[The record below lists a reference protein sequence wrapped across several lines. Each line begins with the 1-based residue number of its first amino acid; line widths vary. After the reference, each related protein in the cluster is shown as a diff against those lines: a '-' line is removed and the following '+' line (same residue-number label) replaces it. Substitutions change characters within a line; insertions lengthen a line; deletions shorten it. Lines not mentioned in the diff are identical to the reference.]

1 MSFKH
6 HKLLAALAAGMALAV
21 AGCGSDE
28 SHDSHNASGTESSEQ
43 AGRGIDR
50 AFAQAMI
57 PHHESAIEMAEVAQE
72 RGESRFVKQL
82 ADDIVGTQNAEIETL
97 RAQDAELE
105 GAGVEPGDLGMS
117 HEEMG
122 MDDDASMLDNA
133 EPFDAAFIE
142 MMIPH
147 HEGAIAMAKV
157 ELEKGADPELKAL
170 AQDIIDAQQREIDAM
185 KEHVGADDS
194 MEGMDHSG

>member
-1 MSFKH
+1 MRRSKV
-6 HKLLAALAAGMALAV
+6 LAVAAAGFGLAV

-28 SHDSHNASGTESSEQ
+28 SHDGRNASGSSSSEQ
-43 AGRGIDR
+43 AGSGTDR

-57 PHHESAIEMAEVAQE
+57 PHHESAIEMAEIAQD
-72 RGESRFVKQL
+72 RGESQFVKQL

-105 GAGVEPGDLGMS
+105 QAGVEPGDLGMS
-117 HEEMG
+117 HDEMG
-122 MDDDASMLDNA
+122 MDDDASMLEGA
-133 EPFDAAFIE
+133 EPFDAAFIR

-147 HEGAIAMAKV
+147 HEGAIAMARI

-170 AQDIIDAQQREIDAM
+170 AQDIVDAQQREIDAM
-185 KEHVGADDS
+185 REHVGADED

>member
-6 HKLLAALAAGMALAV
+6 HKLIAVAAAMTLAV

-28 SHDSHNASGTESSEQ
+28 SHDNHNASGTESSEQ
-43 AGRGIDR
+43 AGGGFDR

-57 PHHESAIEMAEVAQE
+57 PHHESAIEMAEVAQD

-105 GAGVEPGDLGMS
+105 EAGVEPGDLGMS
-117 HEEMG
+117 HDQMG
-122 MDDDASMLDNA
+122 MDGDASMLEDA
-133 EPFDAAFIE
+133 EPFDTTFIE

-147 HEGAIAMAKV
+147 HEGAIAMARI
-157 ELEKGADPELKAL
+157 ELEKGADPDLKVL
-170 AQDIIDAQQREIDAM
+170 AEDIFDAQQREIDAM
-185 KEHVGADDS
+185 REHLGSAETH
-194 MEGMDHSG
+194 EGTNHGG